1 MHEILLTF
9 LRSVFAFVLAL
20 ASTRLLGR
28 KAISQMTFID
38 FVVAIS
44 IGSVTS
50 IIAISN
56 MNSVYSSATALIT
69 LAVLAVLTDYFHMKS
84 IKFAKLVQSEPVIM
98 IANGRIIDQ
107 NLKKARI
114 SIQDLTALLR
124 DKNIFNI
131 ADIEFAVIESDG
143 KLSVLLKSQKQ
154 PVTPSDLNISTGY
167 KGLTKDIIIDGR
179 VMSENLKATYLN
191 EEWLIDQ
198 LSKNGINNISD
209 VFYAGL
215 DTSGNLYVSKKGT
228 DKEIHGKYGLE

>member
-9 LRSVFAFVLAL
+9 LRSVLAFVLAL

-56 MNSVYSSATALIT
+56 MNSVYSSAT
-69 LAVLAVLTDYFHMKS
+69 
-84 IKFAKLVQSEPVIM
+84 
-98 IANGRIIDQ
+98 
-107 NLKKARI
+107 
-114 SIQDLTALLR
+114 
-124 DKNIFNI
+124 
-131 ADIEFAVIESDG
+131 
-143 KLSVLLKSQKQ
+143 
-154 PVTPSDLNISTGY
+154 GY

-191 EEWLIDQ
+191 EEWLIDR
-198 LSKNGINNISD
+198 LSKNGVNNISD

-228 DKEIHGKYGLE
+228 DKETHGKYGIE